1 MLKKPLL
8 IAFLA
13 LYSLS
18 VFAETVYVDDT
29 LRVGVRAKPIMNLPS
44 LTVIRSGDKVEL
56 LSRKGGYAKI
66 RTPNGIEGWVK
77 NAYLSPH
84 EPAVAKLKASQTEVT
99 QLKSKLDELN
109 NAIQQEQQQTNQL
122 RQENKSLQQ
131 KLNRQPTNNIIQ
143 PNTETHVLSF
153 SVRDL
158 TKNHLYGILG
168 TIAVLLALGFLF
180 GISWHK
186 KQVTK
191 RLGGLS
197 I

>member
-99 QLKSKLDELN
+99 QLKS
-109 NAIQQEQQQTNQL
+109 
-122 RQENKSLQQ
+122 
-131 KLNRQPTNNIIQ
+131 
-143 PNTETHVLSF
+143 NTETHVLSF